1 MGKLTSVKPFNQHV
15 CNKGGQ
21 VLTMSQPTPTQP
33 AASNNVALSLDIP
46 QVRDW
51 AFQAGKIALRY
62 FDEVKSSKHSLE
74 TGPAG
79 QADMEIE
86 QYLIEQIRQVYPEH
100 ALIGEE
106 GGPSEAASSKSTIW
120 TIDPLDGT
128 TVFNQGMVE
137 WGIAL
142 GVLHQGQ
149 PAFGLFYMPATQEMF
164 YTAGP
169 ETIGDTYGQPL
180 RLVLRAE
187 WGYKGFLATTASA
200 HALFDINVRRTRAP
214 GSVGVNLVYTAR
226 GTAAAAFLP
235 KPCLWDIV
243 PGAAILDR
251 VGGVLRYLSG
261 APVDYLA
268 LLDGRSTPEPVLAG
282 NPTLL
287 AELQQKISPRPK
299 DSQG

>member
-1 MGKLTSVKPFNQHV
+1 
-15 CNKGGQ
+15 
-21 VLTMSQPTPTQP
+21 MSQSIFTQP
-33 AASNNVALSLDIP
+33 ATPANTALNLDLHQI
-46 QVRDW
+46 RRW
-51 AFQAGKIALRY
+51 AFQAGKIAMRY
-62 FDEVKSSKHSLE
+62 FDEIKSCRSIPAEGL
-74 TGPAG
+74 AG
-79 QADMEIE
+79 QADVEIE
-86 QYLIEQIRQVYPEH
+86 EYLKEQIQAAYPEH

-106 GGPSEAASSKSTIW
+106 GGGSEDMSSRSTIW

-149 PAFGLFYMPATQEMF
+149 PVFGLFYMPATQEMF
-164 YTAGP
+164 YTAGS
-169 ETIGDTYGQPL
+169 ETICDTYGQPL
-180 RLVLRAE
+180 HLALRSG
-187 WGYKGFLATTASA
+187 WGHKGFLATTASA
-200 HALFDINVRRTRAP
+200 HALFNIDVRRTRAP

-235 KPCLWDIV
+235 KPCLWDLV

-268 LLDGRSTPEPVLAG
+268 LVDGRSTPEPILAG
-282 NPTLL
+282 SPALL
-287 AELQQKISPRPK
+287 ADLQLRISPRAR
-299 DSQG
+299 DV